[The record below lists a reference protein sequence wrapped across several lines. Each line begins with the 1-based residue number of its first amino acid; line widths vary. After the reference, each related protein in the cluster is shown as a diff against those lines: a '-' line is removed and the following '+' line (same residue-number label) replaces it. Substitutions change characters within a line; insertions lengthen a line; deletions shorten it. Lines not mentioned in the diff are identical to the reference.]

1 MRTYTF
7 KRECGHTVRGTN
19 KAASLARPCNDC
31 ILRILES
38 ESLPMDNKQYPC
50 ECSDPG
56 CSTHKGKESCQQ
68 YGYTILYRVDMQDET
83 GTMMC
88 IDCADDAFSSGV
100 FTTRDEELDDDE
112 QLD

>member
-1 MRTYTF
+1 MMIEATN
-7 KRECGHTVRGTN
+7 ERG
-19 KAASLARPCNDC
+19 KA
-31 ILRILES
+31 
-38 ESLPMDNKQYPC
+38 MDNKQYPC

-68 YGYTILYRVDMQDET
+68 YGYTILYRVDMQDEA